1 MCSSDLYQVGSLPR
15 EEVERR
21 AAALRAER
29 NRLRAQLDTPPPAPP
44 PEGPDS
50 AARRFWAGWAAG
62 EADSRRALAT
72 SLVERVE
79 VDGEAVS
86 IYWRV

>member
-1 MCSSDLYQVGSLPR
+1 MFSSPRSKAATLSLPMANMPCWIR
-15 EEVERR
+15 
-21 AAALRAER
+21 
-29 NRLRAQLDTPPPAPP
+29 
-44 PEGPDS
+44 
-50 AARRFWAGWAAG
+50 ARRSCWTARGIGPSWGGVTGGAWASSSWAGWAAG
-62 EADSRRALAT
+62 EADSRRALAA